1 MQIKELKSKTKELE
15 NKIKYAVNDLLAR
28 NPLWQIL
35 VLVIISVIIIGLAD
49 LLIEPSDIVSDS
61 GKSTGGQFWWLFT
74 RLLDQGTFIG
84 DYEYSTF
91 VAVVG
96 VMVTLGGILVLSL
109 LIGIFS
115 SKITEQIDSLKRG
128 KSPIVQKNHLVVCGS
143 GDRMYEVVRELV
155 EAVEENSLSGKI
167 VLFSSASREEME
179 EILSQRLKKNQRKK
193 VICRSGVTTD
203 YDALDLPRFD
213 RCRGFVVVGDNDANI
228 IKTLIAVEALRE
240 KNVPNGICEIRVKA
254 KERIAKMAY
263 KEIHCVPVREIVMRL
278 LVQIGR
284 QPGLSSVYNEVLS
297 FNKSEFYL
305 IKNPKIV
312 GASFVEISRMINEGI
327 AVGIESEEN
336 VILNP
341 PSDMLFS
348 SGDSLLVLA
357 KNELVCSFSSE
368 TKCLVTSQ
376 KREAI
381 IEKPLKILVFSGLSN
396 SFGFML
402 DLLERYSEKGA
413 EVTVAGSLPEVVG
426 LRLLS
431 EMEFTNCRVSYINRD
446 RTDPDMVKAL
456 HLENFDTI
464 MVISGKG
471 AVMSDEEVDSECIVT
486 LLIIKHLRE
495 EFIEDRGFEAW
506 NTTVVSEIRNPR
518 NRKLAS
524 AAGIDD
530 FVVSNEVCSMVMAQL
545 VIQPGLSKVYAEIFD
560 PSGCEIQLRNAL
572 NYEPGKFCEIVE
584 QGFAR
589 NEIVL
594 GWLTGTRS
602 NVEVLLNPKK
612 DAIVPVGVDTK
623 MVVIAER

>member
-1 MQIKELKSKTKELE
+1 MKIKELE
-15 NKIKYAVNDLLAR
+15 NKIKYAINDLLAR

-35 VLVIISVIIIGLAD
+35 VLVVISVVIIALAD
-49 LLIEPSDIVSDS
+49 LFIEPSDIVSSS
-61 GKSTGGQFWWLFT
+61 GESTGGQFWWLFT

-84 DYEYSTF
+84 DHQYNTF
-91 VAVVG
+91 IAVVG
-96 VMVTLGGILVLSL
+96 VLVTLGGILVLSL

-115 SKITEQIDSLKRG
+115 SKITEQIDLLKRG
-128 KSPIVQKNHLVVCGS
+128 KSPIAQKNHLVVCGS

-155 EAVEENSLSGKI
+155 EAVEENSLNGKI

-193 VICRSGVTTD
+193 VICRSGITTD

-213 RCRGFVVVGDNDANI
+213 RCQGFVVVGDNDSNI
-228 IKTLIAVEALRE
+228 IKTLIAVEALRGE
-240 KNVPNGICEIRVKA
+240 NIPQGICEIRAKG

-263 KEIHCVPVREIVMRL
+263 KEILCVPVREIVMRL

-297 FNKSEFYL
+297 FDKSEFYM
-305 IKNPKIV
+305 IEKSEII
-312 GASFVEISRMINEGI
+312 GSSFVQISRKINNGI
-327 AVGIESEEN
+327 AIGIESGEK
-336 VILNP
+336 VVLNP
-341 PSDMLFS
+341 PSDMILS
-348 SGDSLLVLA
+348 SGDRLIVLTENDS
-357 KNELVCSFSSE
+357 KCSFSNE
-368 TKCLVTSQ
+368 TKCLVSSH
-376 KREAI
+376 KRESI
-381 IEKPLKILVFSGLSN
+381 VEKPLKILVFSGWSI

-402 DLLERYSEKGA
+402 NLIERYSEKGA
-413 EVTVAGSLPEVVG
+413 EITVAGSLPQKEG
-426 LRLLS
+426 MKLLS
-431 EMEFTNCRVSYINRD
+431 EMKFSNCQVDYINNV

-456 HLENFDTI
+456 HPEKYDTI

-471 AVMSDEEVDSECIVT
+471 SVMSDEEVDSECLVT

-495 EFIEDRGFEAW
+495 KITESHGSEAW
-506 NTTVVSEIRNPR
+506 NTTIVSEIRNPR

-545 VIQPGLSKVYAEIFD
+545 VIQPGLSRVYAEIFD

-584 QGFAR
+584 QGFIR

-602 NVEVLLNPKK
+602 DVMVSLNPKR
-612 DAIVPVGVDTK
+612 DAIVPIQPETK
-623 MVVIAER
+623 IVVIAER